1 MLPLDVSYILHCLHP
16 PLLETDVP
24 LLVSEFIPNGTLYDH
39 LHNETDDFPM
49 SLKMRLQVATEV
61 AGALAY
67 LHSSTSLPIYH
78 RDIKTTNILLDDKY
92 RAKVSDF
99 GTSRVVWRRIR
110 RNQKLVKA
118 GAKRV
123 CFDKEC
129 RQSLVAGIDKLADAV
144 SVTLGPKGR
153 NVVLSESGS
162 LKVINDGVTIA
173 KAIEL
178 SDSVENAGAVLIQEV
193 ATKTND
199 LAGDGTTTAIVLSR
213 EMIKAGLLA
222 VSFGANPVS
231 LKKGMERTVKEL
243 INVLK
248 KKAIPVTKTDDIKA
262 IASISAGN
270 DEFIGNL
277 IAETIDKIGHDGII
291 SIESSSSSETSVIVE
306 EGMKIDK
313 GYMSPHFVTNDNNLR
328 VEFENAKVLITDQKI
343 SSVKEIVPLLEKCTQ
358 LSVPLLMFAED
369 ISMSVLETLIVNKN
383 QGTLKVAVVKCPGVG
398 DRKKSL
404 LQDIALMT
412 GGDFLSGDLGLSLE
426 SATSD
431 QLGIARKITITS
443 DSTTIVADSSMKA
456 EIEARISQI
465 KKDLSESDNSY
476 LSRKLSERIAKLSGG
491 VAIIKV
497 GAHTETELEDRKL
510 RIEDAKNAT
519 YAAMDEGIVPGG
531 GATYIHLLEEI
542 AIIKKC
548 LKDPDEES
556 GADIIALALQAPAR
570 LIAVNAGVD
579 GEVVV
584 EKMKT
589 LNWEFGY
596 NAMTNKYEDLIM
608 AGIIDP
614 CRVSRCALQNAV
626 SIAGIILTTQ
636 AVLVE
641 KVKQPKPPVPLLPGI
656 HP

>member
-1 MLPLDVSYILHCLHP
+1 MSSSLLSSP
-16 PLLETDVP
+16 PM
-24 LLVSEFIPNGTLYDH
+24 FIRPATSSSH
-39 LHNETDDFPM
+39 
-49 SLKMRLQVATEV
+49 QVC
-61 AGALAY
+61 GKQ
-67 LHSSTSLPIYH
+67 
-78 RDIKTTNILLDDKY
+78 R
-92 RAKVSDF
+92 F
-99 GTSRVVWRRIR
+99 CGVVWRR
-110 RNQKLVKA
+110 NQSLTKKLVVKA

-129 RQSLVAGIDKLADAV
+129 RESLVAGIDKLADAV

-213 EMIKAGLLA
+213 EMIKSGLLA
-222 VSFGANPVS
+222 VSFGANPIA

-243 INVLK
+243 IKVLK
-248 KKAIPVTKTDDIKA
+248 RKAVPVSKRDDIKA

-270 DEFIGNL
+270 DEFVGNL
-277 IAETIDKIGHDGII
+277 IAEAIDKIGHDGII
-291 SIESSSSSETSVIVE
+291 SIESSSSSETSVLVE

-313 GYMSPHFVTNDNNLR
+313 GYMSPHFVTNDNNLC

-358 LSVPLLMFAED
+358 LSVPLLIFAED
-369 ISMSVLETLIVNKN
+369 ISISVLETLIVNKN

-398 DRKKSL
+398 DRKKAL

-412 GGDFLSGDLGLSLE
+412 GADFLSGDLGLSLE

-431 QLGIARKITITS
+431 QLGIARKVTITS
-443 DSTTIVADSSMKA
+443 SSTTIVADPIMKG
-456 EIEARISQI
+456 EIQARISQI

-491 VAIIKV
+491 VAIIRV
-497 GAHTETELEDRKL
+497 GAHTEMELEDRKL

-531 GATYIHLLEEI
+531 GASYVHLLEEI
-542 AIIKKC
+542 SAIKKS
-548 LKDPDEES
+548 LEDPDEES
-556 GADIIALALQAPAR
+556 GADIIASALQAPAR

-584 EKMKT
+584 EKIKT
-589 LNWEFGY
+589 LDWEFGY
-596 NAMTNKYEDLIM
+596 NAMTNIYEDLIT

-641 KVKQPKPPVPLLPGI
+641 KIKQPKPPVPLLPGI